1 MGSVTSNDEEL
12 FANAHSSIQIPEPL
26 VNHQKTTGKRLLG
39 VDPLQGLMNF
49 KSKLGKKSSHVS
61 INRSNN
67 NNL

>member
-12 FANAHSSIQIPEPL
+12 SANAHSSIKVPEPL
-26 VNHQKTTGKRLLG
+26 VNHQKTTRKRLL
-39 VDPLQGLMNF
+39 VTDPLEGLMNF
-49 KSKLGKKSSHVS
+49 KGKLGKNSSHVS